1 MGKKIALTCQVDD
14 LKTEGF
20 ALRRDLS
27 QGARAKRASKALGIC
42 WFVAWV
48 SVFVPLLH
56 FFLVPLFLIVG
67 LVLGFLVW
75 MAKAEVLG
83 GEVICPNC
91 AKVNQLPRDSEN
103 WPVRRRCDGCS
114 FVLTIDPLHSSVV

>member
-1 MGKKIALTCQVDD
+1 MEQKIALVCQVDD

-20 ALRRDLS
+20 AIRRDLS
-27 QGARAKRASKALGIC
+27 QGERVKRASKALGIC

-48 SVFVPLLH
+48 CVFVPLLH
-56 FFLVPLFLIVG
+56 FFLVPLFLIIG
-67 LVLGFLVW
+67 LVLGIFVW

-83 GEVICPNC
+83 GEVTCPNC

-103 WPVRRRCDGCS
+103 WPAQRRCDGCS
-114 FVLTIDPLHSSVV
+114 FILTINPHHSSVV